1 MELGS
6 YSLMM
11 ALIFMEHLQMGLS
24 KVKADL
30 YQAPNHI
37 IKVMYGTM
45 LPKVKED
52 IVTIYKNTHMMVSG

>member
-1 MELGS
+1 
-6 YSLMM
+6 MM